1 MAGSLDGQETAS
13 ASGWYPAAQA
23 SAPGGSA
30 PGVAAPLNASHPPT
44 EVSPPRPSPPPSGG
58 AVSNGAVSNGAVSMG
73 GSQQIVR
80 YGPGVPGPAPGAAPV
95 LSAALPAAPAAP
107 TAEEVWRHGLNGSR
121 QRRPRPL
128 LRWLSPALSVI
139 LLIASAVVIYLRLHY
154 PPLGVNEVAITGV
167 TSGCTVDVTGRI
179 STNGGSGVISYEWT
193 FQPQLIAPQ
202 PMSQSVAAGQSAV
215 YVTAAIDGQQHGS
228 LAQTV
233 TLRVLGPGAGR
244 AASAR
249 AVISC

>member
-1 MAGSLDGQETAS
+1 MAGS
-13 ASGWYPAAQA
+13 P
-23 SAPGGSA
+23 
-30 PGVAAPLNASHPPT
+30 
-44 EVSPPRPSPPPSGG
+44 G
-58 AVSNGAVSNGAVSMG
+58 AVSRG

-80 YGPGVPGPAPGAAPV
+80 YGPGVPGPAPGPAPV
-95 LSAALPAAPAAP
+95 PPAAVPSAPGALAAP
-107 TAEEVWRHGLNGSR
+107 TAEEVWRHGLPGNG
-121 QRRPRPL
+121 QRRPGPL
-128 LRWLSPALSVI
+128 RRWLSPALTVI
-139 LLIASAVVIYLRLHY
+139 LLIASAVVIYTRLHH
-154 PPLGVNEVAITGV
+154 PPFGVTGVAITGV

-179 STNGGSGVISYEWT
+179 STNGGAGTVSYEWT

-202 PMSQSVAAGQSAV
+202 PISQSVAAGQSAV
-215 YVTAAIDGQQHGS
+215 SATAAIDGQQHGR

>member
-1 MAGSLDGQETAS
+1 MAGSPDGQETAS
-13 ASGWYPAAQA
+13 VST
-23 SAPGGSA
+23 GG
-30 PGVAAPLNASHPPT
+30 T
-44 EVSPPRPSPPPSGG
+44 VSRAGSP
-58 AVSNGAVSNGAVSMG
+58 
-73 GSQQIVR
+73 QIVR
-80 YGPGVPGPAPGAAPV
+80 YGPGVPGPAPGAAPAA
-95 LSAALPAAPAAP
+95 SAAFSAAPVAAAAP
-107 TAEEVWRHGLNGSR
+107 TAEEVWRHGRSDGR

-139 LLIASAVVIYLRLHY
+139 LLIASAVVIYVRLHHS
-154 PPLGVNEVAITGV
+154 PLGVDAVAVTRV

-179 STNGGSGVISYEWT
+179 STNGGSGVVSYEWT

-215 YVTAAIDGQQHGS
+215 YVTAAIDGERHGS

-249 AVISC
+249 AVITC